1 MFKESYIEDYLKK
14 GGLLEQKPVL
24 EALTHKSSEGP
35 HYERLEFLGDSVL
48 GLCISDYLYSEM
60 EETDVGAI
68 SKLKGYLVSKD
79 VLYRIATEN
88 NVIKFI
94 VFGSALT
101 KKEIK
106 NNKKIMSDIIE
117 SLIGAIYLLKGFEEV
132 NEFIMNIFKEEFKNI
147 DSKKDLGDY
156 KSELQMK
163 VLAKGTMLPEYTV
176 VNSEGKE
183 HKKTFYVEVALDGR
197 VIGKGKGKT
206 IKEAEQA
213 AAKKALG
220 SPKIKEADK

>member
-1 MFKESYIEDYLKK
+1 MLKESIIEDYLDKN
-14 GGLLEQKPVL
+14 GLLNQKPVL
-24 EALTHKSSEGP
+24 EALTHKSAEGP

-48 GLCISDYLYSEM
+48 GLCVSDYLYSEM
-60 EETDVGAI
+60 SDTDVGAI
-68 SKLKGYLVSKD
+68 SKIKGYLVSKD
-79 VLYRIATEN
+79 VLYKIAADN
-88 NVIKFI
+88 NLIKHI

-101 KKEIK
+101 KKDIK
-106 NNKKIMSDIIE
+106 NNKKIMSDVIE

-132 NEFIMNIFKEEFKNI
+132 NEFIMNIYKDEFKNI
-147 DSKKDLGDY
+147 GTKKDLGDY

-163 VLAKGTMLPEYTV
+163 ILSKGTRLPEYAV
-176 VNSEGKE
+176 VNAEGQE
-183 HKKTFYVEVALDGR
+183 HKKTFYVEVSLDSG

-220 SPKIKEADK
+220 SPKIKEAKK